1 MRDNEPVTQKEYPLN
16 DDDFLISR
24 TNLKGRI
31 TYANPAF
38 IEVSGFSREELTGAP
53 QNIIRHPD
61 MPESV
66 YEDLWKTIESGHS
79 WKGIIKNRRKDGDHY
94 WVESSVSPLLEDGE
108 VVGYASVRLKANRDD
123 IDKADK
129 AYAAIRAG
137 KASGLS
143 LHRGEIRRRG
153 LAGTLERLNLGSV
166 RARLVAMVMVAALLV
181 TASGGMGLFALQQ
194 AGDRLQVMDQ
204 DGLQDVARLQQIS
217 QRATEAHQ
225 LLAGNSR
232 VMLLDEKDQHIDS
245 LQSISTT
252 METLWDEY
260 RGRTGSAAGEADS
273 LDAMVSEYRSAGI
286 GEAIALLQSDDRFDV
301 FTNLPR
307 HIDAMQRMGESLSA
321 RIGTAIEGERND
333 ATTLAADGRA
343 EQTYLLAIQA
353 GLMATGLL
361 ILVVMGTLTFRRVTR
376 PLDDARQ
383 FTLQI
388 ASGNLGADE
397 PAARKDEF
405 GQLFANL
412 RIMRLSLGNIIG
424 DVNGGVGVV
433 NPAARDIAAGNEDI
447 SARTE
452 QQASSLQETASSMEE
467 ITTTVQHNSDNA
479 RQASTLASEN
489 AERSQN
495 TKALMHDVVET
506 MDQISQSSHHM
517 RGILDMIDSIAFQT
531 NILALNAS
539 VEAARAGEQG
549 RGFAVVAS
557 EVRQLASRSA
567 DAARE
572 IRELINGSTRQIDG
586 GADRVREAEE
596 SLIATMEAATR
607 VNDIME
613 EIKTASEEQS
623 NGVRQINQSI
633 TEIDQVTQQNAT
645 RIQATARAATELEQ
659 QADLLGN
666 AVAAF
671 RLRGAGMEQVPSQAG
686 QQRPAAPQ
694 SRHEQPAATATTHR
708 TDHRQS
714 SAVEEWEE
722 F

>member
-1 MRDNEPVTQKEYPLN
+1 MRDDEPVTQKEYLLN
-16 DDDFLISR
+16 EGDFLISR

-38 IEVSGFSREELTGAP
+38 IKVSGYERDELIGAP

-66 YEDLWKTIESGHS
+66 YEDFWKTIESGHS

-94 WVESSVSPLLEDGE
+94 WVESNASPLLEDGE
-108 VVGYASVRLKANRDD
+108 VVGYASVRLKADRDD
-123 IDKADK
+123 IVKAEK
-129 AYAAIRAG
+129 AYGAIRAG

-153 LAGTLERLNLGSV
+153 LAGALERLNLGSV
-166 RARLVAMVMVAALLV
+166 RARLVAMIMTAAVLV
-181 TASGGMGLFALQQ
+181 ITTSGLGLFALQQ
-194 AGDRLQVMDQ
+194 AGNRLQAMDQ

-232 VMLLDEKDQHIDS
+232 TMLLDEKDQYIES
-245 LQSISTT
+245 LQSISTR
-252 METLWDEY
+252 MGTLWGDY
-260 RGRTGSAAGEADS
+260 QGRTGSAVEEVDS
-273 LDAMVSEYRSAGI
+273 LDTTIAEYRSAGI

-301 FTNLPR
+301 LTNLPGR
-307 HIDAMQRMGESLSA
+307 IQAMQRTSESLSTQV
-321 RIGTAIEGERND
+321 GTVIKGERND
-333 ATTLAADGRA
+333 AMTLAENGRA
-343 EQTYLLAIQA
+343 EQTTLLAVQA
-353 GLMATGLL
+353 GMMAAGLL
-361 ILVVMGTLTFRRVTR
+361 ILIVMGTLTFRRITQ
-376 PLDDARQ
+376 PLDDARR

-397 PAARKDEF
+397 PAPRRDEF
-405 GQLFANL
+405 GLLFANL
-412 RIMRLSLGNIIG
+412 RIMRLSLGNIVG
-424 DVNGGVGVV
+424 DVNESVSMV
-433 NPAARDIAAGNEDI
+433 NPAARDIAAGSEDI
-447 SARTE
+447 SERTE

-489 AERSQN
+489 TERSKS

-549 RGFAVVAS
+549 RGFAVVAG

-572 IRELINGSTRQIDG
+572 IRELIDGSTRQIGDG
-586 GADRVREAEE
+586 TERVRQAEE

-613 EIKTASEEQS
+613 EIKSASEEQS

-633 TEIDQVTQQNAT
+633 TEVDQATQQNAS
-645 RIQATARAATELEQ
+645 RVQATARAATELER
-659 QADLLGN
+659 QADLLSN

-671 RLRGAGMEQVPSQAG
+671 RLRGTGVEQVPSQVHR
-686 QQRPAAPQ
+686 QPPARL
-694 SRHEQPAATATTHR
+694 SDHEKPAATVITHQ
-708 TDHRQS
+708 TDYRQS
-714 SAVEEWEE
+714 SAVDEWEE